1 MPRTELVVALG
12 LAFSACTA
20 TIGGSNPG
28 GGGGGGSDGGMSCLD
43 SCTAGTFTCQGI
55 GLSTCSV
62 GADGCLAWS
71 TPVPCPATQ
80 TCSLGFCADHDTWSS
95 STGMPRARAQ
105 FGLAATA
112 NSLYVAGGM
121 AGIGSLAAVDVY
133 AIATNTWTSVASLPT
148 PTASPVSLAGPDGR
162 IYTIGGHYPA
172 GDTATC
178 VTNGPVTT
186 CTYAPAYTASIA
198 YSPAANSWTRIAEIP
213 TQRLYMA
220 GATGPDGLL
229 YIMGGATGSSLIT
242 TSSVEAYNTTTGSW
256 QTIANMPTP
265 RARLAAVTG
274 PDGKIY
280 ALGGMTGSAPNSDT
294 TETAL
299 TTAERYNP
307 ATKAWEAVAAMTTPR
322 INFAAAV
329 GIDGRIYVFGGETG
343 MFKAGEKQLASV
355 EAYTPATNTWAP
367 VASLPANT
375 INHGAAAGNSP
386 QLVVI
391 GGQTQEF
398 DGMERSSV
406 VSYTP

>member
-1 MPRTELVVALG
+1 MRRTELFVALG
-12 LAFSACTA
+12 LALSACTA
-20 TIGGSNPG
+20 SIGGPGNGNPG
-28 GGGGGGSDGGMSCLD
+28 GGSNDGGMQCVD
-43 SCTAGTFTCQGI
+43 ACQADTFTCQGV

-62 GADGCLAWS
+62 GSDGCLAWS
-71 TPVPCPATQ
+71 TPVACPGTQ
-80 TCSLGFCADHDTWSS
+80 TCSLGFCGDHDTWSS
-95 STGMPRARAQ
+95 ASDMPRARAQ
-105 FGLAATA
+105 FGLAASA
-112 NSLYVAGGM
+112 DYLYVVGGM
-121 AGIGSLAAVDVY
+121 VAVGSLADVDVY
-133 AIATNTWTSVASLPT
+133 SIAAGTWTSVAPLPT

-198 YSPAANSWTRIAEIP
+198 YSPAVGSWTGIAEIP

-220 GATGPDGLL
+220 GVTGPDGLL
-229 YIMGGATGSSLIT
+229 YIMGGATGSSLVT

-256 QTIANMPTP
+256 QTIADMPTP

-280 ALGGMTGSAPNSDT
+280 ALGGMTGYAPNSTD

-299 TTAERYNP
+299 ATAERYNP
-307 ATKAWEAVAAMTTPR
+307 ATQAWESIAAMTTPR
-322 INFAAAV
+322 LNFAAAV

-343 MFKAGEKQLASV
+343 MFKAGEQQLASV
-355 EAYTPATNTWAP
+355 EAYTPATDTWAP
-367 VASLPANT
+367 VASLPAST
-375 INHGAAAGNSP
+375 INQGAAAGKP
-386 QLVVI
+386 PELLVI